1 MWDCLTKIILRCESD
16 DEAKK
21 VYDKLFSAFN
31 WGISLRE
38 YLAQMNISIDTSDE
52 EYLGIIEYIFLKE
65 KTVKISVR
73 TQHRPL
79 VAMWL
84 PVAKKYFPGIVSS
97 FQYISKNDKD
107 RKYLCNRPD
116 KCMDPKNKLYHVLC
130 ETSNEFFAGHED
142 EEDIAGND
150 LQILIEGFFVRKEIS
165 FETNEIISLINE
177 LSYFDEK
184 TSIFPFEFAP
194 IYTLI

>member
-1 MWDCLTKIILRCESD
+1 MWDCSTKIFLRCESN

-21 VYDKLFSAFN
+21 VYDKLFSAFD
-31 WGISLRE
+31 WEISLRKF
-38 YLAQMNISIDTSDE
+38 LARMKVSIDTSDD
-52 EYLGIIEYIFLKE
+52 EYLGTIKYIFLEE
-65 KTVKISVR
+65 KDVEIFVR

-79 VAMWL
+79 MAMWL

-107 RKYLCNRPD
+107 RKYLYNR
-116 KCMDPKNKLYHVLC
+116 KCMGPKSKLYRVLC
-130 ETSNEFFAGHED
+130 ETSNKFMYGEKYEVDITED
-142 EEDIAGND
+142 K
-150 LQILIEGFFVRKEIS
+150 LQDRIEGFLFCKDICPETKELS
-165 FETNEIISLINE
+165 SLINE

-184 TSIFPFEFAP
+184 TFIFPFEFAP